1 MACGQARV
9 LSLLSAGLRAQQPE
23 PRSPA
28 TQVHAISRAI
38 SAAPPPL
45 LMLVSIVSVQLG
57 AAFAVRLFASVDPI
71 GVAFLRLGFS
81 ALLLLAA
88 ARPRLSDV
96 GAHVRLLIL
105 FGAVIAWMNLCFY
118 QSIARIPLG
127 IAVTIEFIG
136 PLAVAVA
143 SSRRVLDFLW
153 VALAVCGVVL
163 LKPEVGGSL
172 DPRGLIF
179 AALAG
184 GGWACFVLLSRRV
197 GGALPGNAGLAL
209 AMAAGSALLLPVA
222 LYGHSLARLDPLLLG
237 SGFAIAVLATAIP
250 FTLEFA
256 ALKRLSPRGYGVL
269 VTLEPAVAV
278 AIGAVLL
285 GQAATPR
292 TLLAATLVITAA
304 VGVTLFD
311 RRG

>member
-1 MACGQARV
+1 MSDALVTAT
-9 LSLLSAGLRAQQPE
+9 GLRAQSPE
-23 PRSPA
+23 PGAPA
-28 TQVHAISRAI
+28 PPVHAVARVL
-38 SAAPPPL
+38 SAAPPPV

-57 AAFAVRLFASVDPI
+57 AAFAVRLFATLDPI

-81 ALLLLAA
+81 AVLLLVA

-96 GAHVRLLIL
+96 ASHVRVLIL
-105 FGAVIAWMNLCFY
+105 YGAVIAGMNLCFY

-172 DPRGLIF
+172 DPRGVMF

-197 GGALPGNAGLAL
+197 GRQLPGNGGLAL

-222 LYGHSLARLDPLLLG
+222 LYDRSLVRLDPFMLG
-237 SGFAIAVLATAIP
+237 SGLALAVLATTIP
-250 FTLEFA
+250 FSLEFA

-285 GQAATPR
+285 GQPATPR
-292 TLLAATLVITAA
+292 ALLAAALVITAA

-311 RRG
+311 R